1 MQRVLVIGIGQLG
14 SDLMKV
20 LPKRGFEAIPM
31 LHAEMDVCDNDAVAR
46 QLATHKPDIVINTS
60 AYHRV
65 EECETRHDHAFR
77 VNAAAVRDLGVAC
90 RKAGAA
96 LVHFSTDYVFGHA
109 KRAPYVE
116 SDLPSPLSVYG
127 TSKLAGEYLL
137 ASSAERYYLIRTCG
151 LYGVAGSAGKGGNFV
166 ETMLRKGKAGD
177 AIKVVNDQV
186 LTPTYTHDLAE
197 VVAELIQTNRFGLY
211 HVSSESECSW
221 YEFAKGIFE
230 ISGMDVDLKPVA
242 TSEFPSP
249 VQRPSYSV
257 LSKEKLH
264 ALGIDIPD
272 WHDGLRRYL
281 EARSAR
287 A

>member
-1 MQRVLVIGIGQLG
+1 
-14 SDLMKV
+14 MKV
-20 LPKRGFEAIPM
+20 LPLRGFEAIPM
-31 LHAEMDVCDNDAVAR
+31 PHAEMDVCDNDVVAR
-46 QLATHKPDIVINTS
+46 QLAAHKPDVVINTS
-60 AYHRV
+60 AFHKV
-65 EECETRHDHAFR
+65 EECEVRPDLAFR
-77 VNAAAVRDLGVAC
+77 VNAVAVRDLGIAC
-90 RKAGAA
+90 RKAGAV

-109 KRAPYVE
+109 KRTPYLE
-116 SDLPSPLSVYG
+116 SDAPCPLGVYG

-186 LTPTYTHDLAE
+186 LTPTYTRDLAE
-197 VVAELIQTNRFGLY
+197 AVVELIKTNRFGLY
-211 HVSSESECSW
+211 HVSAESHCSW

-230 ISGMDVDLKPVA
+230 LAGINVDLKPVA

-264 ALGIDIPD
+264 SLGIDIPD
-272 WHDGLRRYL
+272 WQDGLRRYL
-281 EARSAR
+281 EARIQ
-287 A
+287 